1 MAAKSHGTRVR
12 YLDGCRCDE
21 CKAAQ
26 RAYQRRYRE
35 RRANGETRPHSAAV
49 VVAELPQAEAYQT
62 DTPGPVEAT
71 AQQEIGSLAQV
82 QTRPGLVAIAL
93 AMARILD
100 NPRARSAQPAAAKV
114 LVAVLDALHKGSTQ
128 RRCNLALVKSMTKNS
143 PSA

>member
-1 MAAKSHGTRVR
+1 
-12 YLDGCRCDE
+12 
-21 CKAAQ
+21 
-26 RAYQRRYRE
+26 
-35 RRANGETRPHSAAV
+35 
-49 VVAELPQAEAYQT
+49 
-62 DTPGPVEAT
+62 
-71 AQQEIGSLAQV
+71 
-82 QTRPGLVAIAL
+82 VAIAL